1 MSKDRDLIFDMTEDP
16 EVLTYPAADNEPL
29 QLGGVGDDA
38 ASAADRQVTTP
49 GDVHVAP
56 QMPAPIDGTLRQ
68 FALRVPSVIDE
79 CSGIMVFGK
88 RIKSLVFSTDLAIIR
103 NVTADAVFAVYPFT
117 PQPIITQALLLAADI
132 PVFAGVGGGLTQG
145 QRVVNLAMF
154 AEMQGATGVVLN
166 APTASTVVSHVAETI
181 DIPVV
186 LTVVRADT
194 DFDERIRAGAD
205 IFNVSAAAET
215 PAVVRRI
222 REQHPDVPIIA
233 TGGPTDESIRATIAA
248 GANAIIWT
256 PPTSGELFRD
266 VMKNYREGKPHP

>member
-1 MSKDRDLIFDMTEDP
+1 MYEEKIIPPKKAM
-16 EVLTYPAADNEPL
+16 
-29 QLGGVGDDA
+29 
-38 ASAADRQVTTP
+38 
-49 GDVHVAP
+49 P
-56 QMPAPIDGTLRQ
+56 QAQDGTLRK
-68 FALRVPSVIDE
+68 FALRVPEVIYQ

-88 RIKSLVFSTDLAIIR
+88 RIKSLVFSTDLSIIKNVNADAII
-103 NVTADAVFAVYPFT
+103 AVYPFT

-166 APTASTVVSHVAETI
+166 APTASAVVSHVAETI

-186 LTVVRADT
+186 VTVAR
-194 DFDERIRAGAD
+194 AD

-233 TGGPTDESIRATIAA
+233 TGGPTDESILETIKA
-248 GANAIIWT
+248 GANAITWT
-256 PPTSGELFRD
+256 PPSNGEIFRD
-266 VMKNYREGKPHP
+266 IMAAYRENKPHP

>member
-117 PQPIITQALLLAADI
+117 PQPVITQALLMASDL
-132 PVFAGVGGGLTQG
+132 PVFVGVGGGLTTG
-145 QRVVNLAMF
+145 KRVVNLAMF
-154 AEMQGATGVVLN
+154 AEMQGATGVVVN
-166 APTASTVVSHVAETI
+166 APTPGRILNRIRSSVDVPVVVTVANADTNYRHRIEDGAAILNVAAGAQTPEIVAE
-181 DIPVV
+181 
-186 LTVVRADT
+186 
-194 DFDERIRAGAD
+194 
-205 IFNVSAAAET
+205 
-215 PAVVRRI
+215 I
-222 REQHPDVPIIA
+222 RERFPDYPILA
-233 TGGPTDESIRATIAA
+233 TGGADDESIRATIRA

>member
-1 MSKDRDLIFDMTEDP
+1 M
-16 EVLTYPAADNEPL
+16 
-29 QLGGVGDDA
+29 
-38 ASAADRQVTTP
+38 
-49 GDVHVAP
+49 P
-56 QMPAPIDGTLRQ
+56 QAVDGTLRK
-68 FALRVPSVIDE
+68 FALRVPEVIYQ

-88 RIKSLVFSTDLAIIR
+88 RIKSLVFSTDLSIIKNVNADAII
-103 NVTADAVFAVYPFT
+103 AVYPFT

-166 APTASTVVSHVAETI
+166 APTASAVVSHVAETI

-186 LTVVRADT
+186 LTV
-194 DFDERIRAGAD
+194 ERIRAGAD

-233 TGGPTDESIRATIAA
+233 TGGPTDESILETIKA
-248 GANAIIWT
+248 GANAITWT
-256 PPTSGELFRD
+256 PPSNGEIFRD
-266 VMKNYREGKPHP
+266 IMAAYRENKPHP